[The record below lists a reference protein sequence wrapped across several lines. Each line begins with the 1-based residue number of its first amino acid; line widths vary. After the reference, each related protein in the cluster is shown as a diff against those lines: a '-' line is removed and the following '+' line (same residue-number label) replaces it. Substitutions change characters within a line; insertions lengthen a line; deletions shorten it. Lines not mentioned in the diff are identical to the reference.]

1 MKDTVHADRAGIV
14 PAGCGPAGPAVAP
27 HAPDQVEHLV
37 FPGPTRGRR
46 YGRERGIYGRRGCL
60 LCAVTPGQ
68 IATANAVA
76 RNCTGTS
83 QQASVFWLERFIG
96 PGSGIPPGCP
106 AIDPLPPRPVTF
118 APYGQARSASGTLV
132 PPGCTATQLQATV
145 EFLQGATVVAQRTAY
160 LTIIQPAG

>member
-1 MKDTVHADRAGIV
+1 MLRRSLLVAAMVLV
-14 PAGCGPAGPAVAP
+14 PAGLAAAPAGVAAASVSAARAPAS
-27 HAPDQVEHLV
+27 HAS
-37 FPGPTRGRR
+37 TRCSGVIQIT
-46 YGRERGIYGRRGCL
+46 YLAYTPP
-60 LCAVTPGQ
+60 AVTPGQ

-118 APYGQARSASGTLV
+118 APYGQVRSASGTLV

-145 EFLQGATVVAQRTAY
+145 EFLQGATVVAQRTAH
-160 LTIIQPAG
+160 LTIIQPTG

>member
-1 MKDTVHADRAGIV
+1 MLRRSLLAVAMVLGSAGLAAAPAGIAAASV
-14 PAGCGPAGPAVAP
+14 PAASVPASQPAPRCSGVI
-27 HAPDQVEHLV
+27 QITHLA
-37 FPGPTRGRR
+37 FTPP
-46 YGRERGIYGRRGCL
+46 
-60 LCAVTPGQ
+60 AVTPGQ

-118 APYGQARSASGTLV
+118 APHGQVQSASGTLV

-145 EFLQGATVVAQRTAY
+145 EFLQGATVLAQRTAY